1 MNIDFGTV
9 FTQYPD
15 KGDLFIRV
23 DVLPNRLFRYTGDK
37 WIEIPKTRTTSY
49 LGNEEYIKHILNDIS
64 AGKIKL
70 EDLTEDEQE
79 EIQKFLG
86 NE

>member
-9 FTQYPD
+9 FTQYPE

-23 DVLPNRLFRYTGDK
+23 DVLPNKLFRYTGDK

-49 LGNEEYIKHILNDIS
+49 LGNEEYIQHMVNDINT
-64 AGKIKL
+64 GKVKL
-70 EDLTEDEQE
+70 EMLTEDEQE
-79 EIQKFLG
+79 EIAKFLK
-86 NE
+86 